1 MKPQSLQ
8 LIEAKDRHVKIGWQE
23 PKISGN
29 AKVSFYRLT
38 SYCEQT
44 NRHMVQSNLFNPNH
58 FFEKFCSDNRNSGL
72 LKVFNIRLGLE
83 FFSPMSGLSR
93 IPD

>member
-1 MKPQSLQ
+1 MTAVK
-8 LIEAKDRHVKIGWQE
+8 KNDRLGWGLFYPGE
-23 PKISGN
+23 N
-29 AKVSFYRLT
+29 AF
-38 SYCEQT
+38 
-44 NRHMVQSNLFNPNH
+44 

-83 FFSPMSGLSR
+83 FVLPMSGLSR